1 MAEIEAPARA
11 PRAQDALVLKAL
23 DGWVRSGLERLGKR
37 ETGRGG
43 PIEELHL
50 ELTHRCNLRCLM
62 CHHWE
67 QPFRDPASV
76 KREMDLGAI
85 QRLVDGAER
94 LKDVKIVV
102 LTGGEPM
109 MRSDIGDIVEFLAG
123 RYPAASVGVLTNF
136 WNAELVRRRLSEWRS
151 RGLLGRLWLGSS
163 LDGVG
168 AAHDEVR
175 GQQGAFEGL
184 VKTTALVRR
193 EFPEVSF
200 SFSFTITPR
209 NYRELWPTYQFVARE
224 GLWFGA
230 QMVVNHQ
237 GLKAPETY
245 EWKPEELDEVERQID
260 SILADLAVREKAL
273 DRIVSGQER
282 QALWLWTRLLYW
294 RYLRKYARRP
304 ERFFKD
310 CMAGSRYAMFD
321 PEGNLFFCPVNKH
334 RTVGNAL
341 REKFDLVW
349 ASAKAEEER
358 RYVESCRCDCWLN
371 CIANPILDRVVAQ
384 GLGVGGQG
392 SGAE

>member
-1 MAEIEAPARA
+1 MSDRQA
-11 PRAQDALVLKAL
+11 ALETSAGPDEFIMKAL
-23 DGWVRSGLERLGKR
+23 DGWVRAGLEGLAGR
-37 ETGRGG
+37 EGERPGS
-43 PIEELHL
+43 IEELHI
-50 ELTHRCNLRCLM
+50 ELTHRCNLRCVM

-67 QPFRDPASV
+67 QPFRDPGSV
-76 KREMDLGAI
+76 KREMDLAAI
-85 QRLVDGAER
+85 RRLVDGAEK
-94 LKDVKIVV
+94 LKDVKIIV

-109 MRSDIGDIVEFLAG
+109 IRSDIGDILSFLAG
-123 RYPAASVGVLTNF
+123 RYPAASIGVLTNF
-136 WNAELVRRRLSEWRS
+136 WNTELVRRRLAEWRS

-175 GQQGAFEGL
+175 GQEGAFEGL
-184 VKTTALVRR
+184 VKTTALMRR

-209 NYRELWPTYQFVARE
+209 NYRELWPTYQFVSRE

-237 GLKAPETY
+237 ELEAPETY
-245 EWKPEELDEVERQID
+245 EWKAEELGEVERQID
-260 SILADLAVREKAL
+260 LILADLAGREGAL
-273 DRIVSGQER
+273 QRIVSGQER

-341 REKFDLVW
+341 DQKFDAVW
-349 ASAKAEEER
+349 TSAKADEER
-358 RYVESCRCDCWLN
+358 RYVDSCRCDCWLN
-371 CIANPILDRVVAQ
+371 CIANPILDRVVAE
-384 GLGVGGQG
+384 GLGGGGPG
-392 SGAE
+392 SG